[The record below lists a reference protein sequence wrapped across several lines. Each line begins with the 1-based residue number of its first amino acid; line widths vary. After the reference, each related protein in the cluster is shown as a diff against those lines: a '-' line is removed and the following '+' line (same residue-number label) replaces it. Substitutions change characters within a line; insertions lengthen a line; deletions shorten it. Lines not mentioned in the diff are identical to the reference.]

1 MASKMNSM
9 TKLPMNVGSIH
20 FVGIGGIGMSGI
32 AEVLLNLNY
41 QIQGS
46 DLKKSPITERLENL
60 GIKIFYKHGVD
71 NLKNA
76 SVVVISS
83 AVKESNPELVAAR
96 NSGLPIV
103 KRSEMLAELMRLN
116 SNIAIAGTHGK
127 TTTTTLVATLL
138 DGGGLDP
145 TVINGGIIHAYG
157 SNARLGG
164 GDWMVVEADE
174 SDGTFNR
181 LPATLAVV
189 TNIDPEHLDHW
200 GNFEML
206 RKGFFDFISNIPFYG
221 AAFCCTDHP
230 EVQALVG
237 KVTDRRIVTYGF
249 NAQADIRATN
259 VSYMDGNSYFDVTIR
274 KQNLKLDRLSLPMP
288 GKHNISNAL
297 AAIAIACHLEIDYKL
312 IRSALSEFKGVN
324 RRFTQVAEIN
334 GIKIIDDYGHHPVE
348 ISAVLN
354 AARQTSNGKV
364 FAIHQ
369 PHRYTRLNSLFEDFC
384 SCFNEADFVGIM
396 EVYSAGEDPIEGASR
411 SDLVKGLVRHGH
423 RNVFSI
429 DTEDDLETLIRRQA
443 TSGDIV
449 VCLGAGTIS
458 VWANNLPA
466 KLSDLENL

>member
-1 MASKMNSM
+1 
-9 TKLPMNVGSIH
+9 
-20 FVGIGGIGMSGI
+20 MSALARYFLHLG
-32 AEVLLNLNY
+32 Y
-41 QIQGS
+41 QVRGS
-46 DLKKSPITERLENL
+46 DISENENTRLLQQQGAE
-60 GIKIFYKHGVD
+60 IFYSHER
-71 NLKNA
+71 KN
-76 SVVVISS
+76 VLDDTEILIYSS
-83 AVKESNPELVAAR
+83 AVPTNNVEIQEA
-96 NSGLPIV
+96 
-103 KRSEMLAELMRLN
+103 KRLRIPKYFYNEYLAKLMRLN

-200 GNFEML
+200 GSFEML

-443 TSGDIV
+443 TSGDII

-458 VWANNLPA
+458 VWANNLPT

>member
-1 MASKMNSM
+1 
-9 TKLPMNVGSIH
+9 
-20 FVGIGGIGMSGI
+20 
-32 AEVLLNLNY
+32 
-41 QIQGS
+41 
-46 DLKKSPITERLENL
+46 
-60 GIKIFYKHGVD
+60 
-71 NLKNA
+71 
-76 SVVVISS
+76 
-83 AVKESNPELVAAR
+83 
-96 NSGLPIV
+96 
-103 KRSEMLAELMRLN
+103 
-116 SNIAIAGTHGK
+116 
-127 TTTTTLVATLL
+127 LVATLL

-200 GNFEML
+200 GSFEML

-458 VWANNLPA
+458 VWANNLPT

>member
-1 MASKMNSM
+1 
-9 TKLPMNVGSIH
+9 
-20 FVGIGGIGMSGI
+20 
-32 AEVLLNLNY
+32 
-41 QIQGS
+41 
-46 DLKKSPITERLENL
+46 
-60 GIKIFYKHGVD
+60 
-71 NLKNA
+71 
-76 SVVVISS
+76 
-83 AVKESNPELVAAR
+83 
-96 NSGLPIV
+96 
-103 KRSEMLAELMRLN
+103 
-116 SNIAIAGTHGK
+116 
-127 TTTTTLVATLL
+127 
-138 DGGGLDP
+138 
-145 TVINGGIIHAYG
+145 
-157 SNARLGG
+157 
-164 GDWMVVEADE
+164 
-174 SDGTFNR
+174 
-181 LPATLAVV
+181 
-189 TNIDPEHLDHW
+189 
-200 GNFEML
+200 
-206 RKGFFDFISNIPFYG
+206 
-221 AAFCCTDHP
+221 
-230 EVQALVG
+230 
-237 KVTDRRIVTYGF
+237 
-249 NAQADIRATN
+249 
-259 VSYMDGNSYFDVTIR
+259 
-274 KQNLKLDRLSLPMP
+274 MP

-429 DTEDDLETLIRRQA
+429 DTEDDLETLVRRQA
-443 TSGDIV
+443 ISGDIV

-458 VWANNLPA
+458 VWANNLPT